1 MQDAQDIPLSF
12 LCPITHELMKNPVID
27 REGNSYEEEAIA
39 LWLRRNTTSPVT
51 RNDLHASHLTPNR
64 ALKDAIEEF
73 LRVAA
78 TAAAAAATAAT
89 SSASESASASPATAL
104 SLSAWA
110 QVKQ

>member
-73 LRVAA
+73 LHVAA

-89 SSASESASASPATAL
+89 SESASPATAL
-104 SLSAWA
+104 SLAALA

>member
-78 TAAAAAATAAT
+78 TAAATATATT
-89 SSASESASASPATAL
+89 SSASESASPATAL

-110 QVKQ
+110 QVKR

>member
-89 SSASESASASPATAL
+89 SESASPATAL
-104 SLSAWA
+104 SLAAWA